1 MKLLSNKEKLVCSRI
16 HREYNKFQYHVL
28 RMKKEEINVNVK
40 DNILT
45 IDCER
50 KEEKKEENDDKNY
63 HYVERHFGTFKR
75 SMTVPN
81 DIDADHITA
90 EYTDG
95 VLKLVLPKQK
105 VPEEK
110 STKININ

>member
-1 MKLLSNKEKLVCSRI
+1 MNNMNNI
-16 HREYNKFQYHVL
+16 PQ
-28 RMKKEEINVNVK
+28 VK
-40 DNILT
+40 
-45 IDCER
+45 
-50 KEEKKEENDDKNY
+50 
-63 HYVERHFGTFKR
+63 VGTFKR